1 MKRTIIIICVI
12 AICIVISITYAYS
25 MYKND
30 INQVQKF
37 NNQFSK
43 YIDQEFFGTE
53 LATIINLAI
62 DNNEKYDIAKDTS
75 GKYVT
80 DNLYSVRVDVY
91 MTDTQKTYSM
101 ETLNAGSCGF
111 TAFAQTSCSTTT
123 RRTLILPLTPSAA
136 GRCAIPSSSP
146 SR

>member
-80 DNLYSVRVDVY
+80 DDLYSVRVDVY

-101 ETLNAGSCGF
+101 ETLNAGEISNLVNNYSNIKFKCTNIDYHKKTGRIKYMLF
-111 TAFAQTSCSTTT
+111 EQTTK
-123 RRTLILPLTPSAA
+123 
-136 GRCAIPSSSP
+136 
-146 SR
+146 

>member
-30 INQVQKF
+30 VNQVQKF

-62 DNNEKYDIAKDTS
+62 DNNEKNNIAKDTS

-80 DNLYSVRVDVY
+80 DDLYSVRVDVY

-101 ETLNAGSCGF
+101 ETLNAGEISNLVNNYSNIQFKC
-111 TAFAQTSCSTTT
+111 TKVEYHKSNKRISYLYIEQIS
-123 RRTLILPLTPSAA
+123 
-136 GRCAIPSSSP
+136 
-146 SR
+146 

>member
-1 MKRTIIIICVI
+1 MKKTIIIISII

-37 NNQFSK
+37 NNEFSE
-43 YIDQEFFGTE
+43 YIDQEFYGTE

-62 DNNEKYDIAKDTS
+62 DNNEKHKIEKDST
-75 GKYVT
+75 GKYIE

-91 MTDTQKTYSM
+91 MTDTEKTYSM
-101 ETLNAGSCGF
+101 ETLNSGEISNLVNNYSNIKFKCTKVEYHKSNKRISYLYIEQIA
-111 TAFAQTSCSTTT
+111 
-123 RRTLILPLTPSAA
+123 
-136 GRCAIPSSSP
+136 
-146 SR
+146 

>member
-1 MKRTIIIICVI
+1 MRRTIIIICVI

-30 INQVQKF
+30 VNQVQKF

-43 YIDQEFFGTE
+43 YIGQEFFGTE

-62 DNNEKYDIAKDTS
+62 DNNEKNNIAKDTS

-80 DNLYSVRVDVY
+80 DELYSVRVDVY

-101 ETLNAGSCGF
+101 ETLNVGEISNLVNNYSNIQFKC
-111 TAFAQTSCSTTT
+111 TKVEYHKSNKRISYLYIEQIS
-123 RRTLILPLTPSAA
+123 
-136 GRCAIPSSSP
+136 
-146 SR
+146 

>member
-30 INQVQKF
+30 VNQVQKF

-43 YIDQEFFGTE
+43 YIGQEFFGTE

-62 DNNEKYDIAKDTS
+62 DNNEKNNIAKDTS

-80 DNLYSVRVDVY
+80 DELYSVRVDVY

-101 ETLNAGSCGF
+101 ETLNAGEISNLVNNYSNIRFKC
-111 TAFAQTSCSTTT
+111 TKVEYHKSNKRISYLYIEQIS
-123 RRTLILPLTPSAA
+123 
-136 GRCAIPSSSP
+136 
-146 SR
+146 

>member
-1 MKRTIIIICVI
+1 MRRTIIIICVI

-30 INQVQKF
+30 VNQVQKF

-43 YIDQEFFGTE
+43 YIGQEFFGTE

-62 DNNEKYDIAKDTS
+62 DNNEKNNIAKDTS

-80 DNLYSVRVDVY
+80 DELYSVRVDVY
-91 MTDTQKTYSM
+91 MIDTQKTYSM
-101 ETLNAGSCGF
+101 ETLNAGEISNLVNNYSNIQFKC
-111 TAFAQTSCSTTT
+111 TKVEYHKSNKRISYLYIEQIS
-123 RRTLILPLTPSAA
+123 
-136 GRCAIPSSSP
+136 
-146 SR
+146 

>member
-80 DNLYSVRVDVY
+80 DDLYSVRVDVY

-101 ETLNAGSCGF
+101 ETLNAGEISNLVNNYSNIKFKC
-111 TAFAQTSCSTTT
+111 TKVEYHKSNKRISYLYIEQIS
-123 RRTLILPLTPSAA
+123 
-136 GRCAIPSSSP
+136 
-146 SR
+146 

>member
-1 MKRTIIIICVI
+1 MRRTIIIICVI

-30 INQVQKF
+30 VNQVQKF

-43 YIDQEFFGTE
+43 YIGQEFFGTE

-62 DNNEKYDIAKDTS
+62 DNNEKNNIAKDTS

-80 DNLYSVRVDVY
+80 DELYSVRVDVY

-101 ETLNAGSCGF
+101 ETLNAGEISNLVNNYSNIQFKC
-111 TAFAQTSCSTTT
+111 TKVEYHKSNKRISYLYIEQIS
-123 RRTLILPLTPSAA
+123 
-136 GRCAIPSSSP
+136 
-146 SR
+146 

>member
-30 INQVQKF
+30 VNQVQKF

-62 DNNEKYDIAKDTS
+62 DNNEKNNITKDTS

-80 DNLYSVRVDVY
+80 DDLYSVRVDVY

-101 ETLNAGSCGF
+101 ETLNAGEISNLVNNYSNIQFKC
-111 TAFAQTSCSTTT
+111 TKVEYHKSNKRISYLYIEQIS
-123 RRTLILPLTPSAA
+123 
-136 GRCAIPSSSP
+136 
-146 SR
+146 

>member
-101 ETLNAGSCGF
+101 ETLNAGEISNLVNNYSNIKFKC
-111 TAFAQTSCSTTT
+111 TNVEYHKSNKRISYLYIEQIS
-123 RRTLILPLTPSAA
+123 
-136 GRCAIPSSSP
+136 
-146 SR
+146 

>member
-1 MKRTIIIICVI
+1 MKKTIIIISVI

-37 NNQFSK
+37 NNQFSQ
-43 YIDQEFFGTE
+43 YINQEFFGTE

-62 DNNEKYDIAKDTS
+62 DNNEKYDIAKDES
-75 GKYVT
+75 GKYVP
-80 DNLYSVRVDVY
+80 DDLYSVRVDVY

-101 ETLNAGSCGF
+101 ETLNAGE
-111 TAFAQTSCSTTT
+111 
-123 RRTLILPLTPSAA
+123 
-136 GRCAIPSSSP
+136 IPNLVNNYSNIQFKCTKVEYHKNNKRISYLYIEQIS
-146 SR
+146 

>member
-30 INQVQKF
+30 VNQVQKF

-43 YIDQEFFGTE
+43 YIGQEFFGTE

-62 DNNEKYDIAKDTS
+62 DNNEKNNIAKDTS

-80 DNLYSVRVDVY
+80 DELYSVRVDVY

-101 ETLNAGSCGF
+101 ETLNAGEISNLVNNYSNIQFKC
-111 TAFAQTSCSTTT
+111 TKVEYHKSNKRISYLYIEQIS
-123 RRTLILPLTPSAA
+123 
-136 GRCAIPSSSP
+136 
-146 SR
+146 

>member
-30 INQVQKF
+30 VNQVQKF

-62 DNNEKYDIAKDTS
+62 DNNEKNNIAKDTS

-80 DNLYSVRVDVY
+80 DDLYSVRVDVY

-101 ETLNAGSCGF
+101 ETLNAGEISNLVNNYSNIQFKC
-111 TAFAQTSCSTTT
+111 TKVEYHKSNKRISYLYIEQ
-123 RRTLILPLTPSAA
+123 IY
-136 GRCAIPSSSP
+136 
-146 SR
+146 